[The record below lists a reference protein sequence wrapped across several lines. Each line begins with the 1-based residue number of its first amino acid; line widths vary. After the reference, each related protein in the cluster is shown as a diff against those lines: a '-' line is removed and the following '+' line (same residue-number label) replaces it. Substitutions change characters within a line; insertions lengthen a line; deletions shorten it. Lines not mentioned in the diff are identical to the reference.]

1 MEWRTFTLE
10 MSNNI
15 NRPIIAITITQSI
28 YSMDFVGFSYVNCFS
43 LPSFADCESLIR
55 KMLVLDP
62 LRRYTIEKIKRH
74 RWMTI
79 EVMEPIAMENA
90 SGGTSTVEPNEQIL
104 RLMATLGI
112 DAQKTRESLKLN
124 SYDHHAA
131 IYLLLL
137 DRLRSRSM
145 SQEVTTANKHPSLES
160 QKRRPS
166 SIAEQA
172 MRKLGI
178 NNNPPPQQQPILQR
192 TESSSPRHSA
202 LLTSDRSLETV
213 SSTIPS
219 PRHTNSPLLADPSL
233 DPGSR
238 TIETIIHLR
247 DTNIRDPPQQLR
259 DSSYFRGSSV
269 LNSCAPTL
277 SARDRDCSSSY
288 LAGSGQYGS
297 LIGARENSCLRSRD
311 NCITAVN
318 HRSPSS
324 RLLSSGI
331 DQRIIKQSTEDCRR
345 LLQQVRTD
353 DALFVQRITI

>member
-1 MEWRTFTLE
+1 MY
-10 MSNNI
+10 S
-15 NRPIIAITITQSI
+15 IIVIMLSLMVI
-28 YSMDFVGFSYVNCFS
+28 VNGVNFSF
-43 LPSFADCESLIR
+43 LLLFPDCESLIR

-79 EVMEPIAMENA
+79 EVMEPIAVENS

-145 SQEVTTANKHPSLES
+145 SQEVPTTTKHPSLES

-178 NNNPPPQQQPILQR
+178 NNNSPPQQPIMQR
-192 TESSSPRHSA
+192 TESSSPRHNSI
-202 LLTSDRSLETV
+202 LTSDRSLETI
-213 SSTIPS
+213 SSTITS
-219 PRHTNSPLLADPSL
+219 PRHTNSSLLTDHSL
-233 DPGSR
+233 ETIAGTNNGR

-269 LNSCAPTL
+269 LNSCTSTL
-277 SARDRDCSSSY
+277 LTRDRDCSSLY

-297 LIGARENSCLRSRD
+297 LIGARDNSCLRSRD
-311 NCITAVN
+311 NCITPMNVN
-318 HRSPSS
+318 HRTPSS

-345 LLQQVRTD
+345 LLQQVRS
-353 DALFVQRITI
+353 LQKLYLPFCFSVCVQ

>member
-1 MEWRTFTLE
+1 
-10 MSNNI
+10 
-15 NRPIIAITITQSI
+15 
-28 YSMDFVGFSYVNCFS
+28 
-43 LPSFADCESLIR
+43 
-55 KMLVLDP
+55 MLVLDP

-79 EVMEPIAMENA
+79 EVMEPIPMENS

-145 SQEVTTANKHPSLES
+145 SQEVTTTNKHPSLES

-178 NNNPPPQQQPILQR
+178 NNNSPPQPTIMQR
-192 TESSSPRHSA
+192 TESSSPRHNSI
-202 LLTSDRSLETV
+202 LTSDRSLETI
-213 SSTIPS
+213 SSTITS
-219 PRHTNSPLLADPSL
+219 PRHTNSPLLTDHSL
-233 DPGSR
+233 DAIADSR

-269 LNSCAPTL
+269 LNSCTSTL
-277 SARDRDCSSSY
+277 LTHRDRDFSSLY
-288 LAGSGQYGS
+288 LAGTGQYGS

-311 NCITAVN
+311 NCITPMN
-318 HRSPSS
+318 HRTPSS
-324 RLLSSGI
+324 RLLTSGI

-345 LLQQVRTD
+345 LLQQVLDSTYI
-353 DALFVQRITI
+353 FVTELTKFYFVYSTGYSRCRPHTLIK

>member
-1 MEWRTFTLE
+1 
-10 MSNNI
+10 
-15 NRPIIAITITQSI
+15 
-28 YSMDFVGFSYVNCFS
+28 
-43 LPSFADCESLIR
+43 
-55 KMLVLDP
+55 MLVLDP

-79 EVMEPIAMENA
+79 EVMEPIAVENS

-145 SQEVTTANKHPSLES
+145 SQEVTTTNKHPSLES

-178 NNNPPPQQQPILQR
+178 NNNSPPQQPILQR
-192 TESSSPRHSA
+192 TESSSPRHNSI
-202 LLTSDRSLETV
+202 LTSDRSLETI
-213 SSTIPS
+213 SSTITS
-219 PRHTNSPLLADPSL
+219 PRHTNSPLLTDHSL
-233 DPGSR
+233 ETIAGTNNGR

-269 LNSCAPTL
+269 LNSCTSTL
-277 SARDRDCSSSY
+277 LTRDRDCSSLY

-297 LIGARENSCLRSRD
+297 LIGARDNSCLRSRD
-311 NCITAVN
+311 NCITPMNVN
-318 HRSPSS
+318 HRTPSS

-331 DQRIIKQSTEDCRR
+331 DQRIIKQSSEDCRR
-345 LLQQVRTD
+345 LLQQVRSFTSYLPFRF
-353 DALFVQRITI
+353 LFCFYA

>member
-1 MEWRTFTLE
+1 
-10 MSNNI
+10 
-15 NRPIIAITITQSI
+15 
-28 YSMDFVGFSYVNCFS
+28 
-43 LPSFADCESLIR
+43 
-55 KMLVLDP
+55 MLVLDP

-79 EVMEPIAMENA
+79 EVMEPIAVENS

-145 SQEVTTANKHPSLES
+145 SQEVTTTNKHPSLES

-178 NNNPPPQQQPILQR
+178 NNNSPPQQPIMQR
-192 TESSSPRHSA
+192 TESSSPRHNSI
-202 LLTSDRSLETV
+202 LTSDRSLETI
-213 SSTIPS
+213 SSTITS
-219 PRHTNSPLLADPSL
+219 PRRTNSPLLTDHSL
-233 DPGSR
+233 EAIAGTNGR
-238 TIETIIHLR
+238 GMETIIHLR

-269 LNSCAPTL
+269 LNSCTSSL
-277 SARDRDCSSSY
+277 SARDRDCSLSY
-288 LAGSGQYGS
+288 LSNSSQYGS
-297 LIGARENSCLRSRD
+297 LIGARD
-311 NCITAVN
+311 NCITPMNLN
-318 HRSPSS
+318 HRTPSS
-324 RLLSSGI
+324 RLLTSGI

-345 LLQQVRTD
+345 LLQQVGT
-353 DALFVQRITI
+353 LSILLSV

>member
-1 MEWRTFTLE
+1 MKMYGGTFCLVKCLLNKT
-10 MSNNI
+10 NI
-15 NRPIIAITITQSI
+15 VFRFMNICV
-28 YSMDFVGFSYVNCFS
+28 FVI
-43 LPSFADCESLIR
+43 PDCESLIR

-79 EVMEPIAMENA
+79 EVMDPIAMENS

-145 SQEVTTANKHPSLES
+145 SQEVAPANKHPSLES

-178 NNNPPPQQQPILQR
+178 NNNSPPQQPIIQR
-192 TESSSPRHSA
+192 TESSSPRHNSI
-202 LLTSDRSLETV
+202 LTSDRSLETI

-219 PRHTNSPLLADPSL
+219 PRHSTNSSLLTDHSL
-233 DPGSR
+233 ETITGSR

-269 LNSCAPTL
+269 LNSSL
-277 SARDRDCSSSY
+277 STRDRDCSSSY
-288 LAGSGQYGS
+288 LAGTGQYGS
-297 LIGARENSCLRSRD
+297 LIGARETSCLKSRD
-311 NCITAVN
+311 NCITSMN
-318 HRSPSS
+318 HRTPSN
-324 RLLSSGI
+324 RLLTSGI

-345 LLQQVRTD
+345 LLQQVCD
-353 DALFVQRITI
+353 

>member
-1 MEWRTFTLE
+1 
-10 MSNNI
+10 
-15 NRPIIAITITQSI
+15 
-28 YSMDFVGFSYVNCFS
+28 
-43 LPSFADCESLIR
+43 
-55 KMLVLDP
+55 MLVLDP
-62 LRRYTIEKIKRH
+62 QRRYTIEKIKRH

-79 EVMEPIAMENA
+79 EVMDPIPVENS

-124 SYDHHAA
+124 SYDHHSA

-145 SQEVTTANKHPSLES
+145 SQDVTTAPTKHPSLES

-172 MRKLGI
+172 MRKLG
-178 NNNPPPQQQPILQR
+178 NSNSPPQQQQQQPVMQR
-192 TESSSPRHSA
+192 TESSSPRHHNSI
-202 LLTSDRSLETV
+202 LTSDRSLETI
-213 SSTIPS
+213 SSAITS
-219 PRHTNSPLLADPSL
+219 PRHSNSPLLAEHSL
-233 DPGSR
+233 DGLTGSR

-269 LNSCAPTL
+269 MNSCTSSL
-277 SARDRDCSSSY
+277 SGRDRDCSSSY
-288 LAGSGQYGS
+288 LAGHQYGS
-297 LIGARENSCLRSRD
+297 LIGARENSSLKSRD
-311 NCITAVN
+311 NCITPMS
-318 HRSPSS
+318 HRTPSS

-345 LLQQVRTD
+345 LLQQVRISII
-353 DALFVQRITI
+353 FVWSVLLLTFSSQFD